1 MLENNIGYIPLT
13 KFTKGAAKEVES
25 ALKFLLIDEAKGI
38 ILDLRNNPGGI
49 LGEAVDIVN
58 LFVKKGQLVVS
69 TRSNIDK
76 YNITYVTKN
85 QPLSLEIPVVVLINE
100 KSASASEIVAGALQD
115 MDRAVIVGKKEVL
128 ERV

>member
-1 MLENNIGYIPLT
+1 MLRDGAEKVFSLKKRTVKSKAVPTFKLLENNIGYIPLT

-58 LFVKKGQLVVS
+58 FFVKKGQLVVS

-76 YNITYVTKN
+76 YNLTYVTI
-85 QPLSLEIPVVVLINE
+85 LDI
-100 KSASASEIVAGALQD
+100 
-115 MDRAVIVGKKEVL
+115 M
-128 ERV
+128 